1 MAGASRCLESEARE
15 ISEMMTVNEFVLF
28 AILAIGFRWFV
39 FESKPCQW
47 LRKVIKMFGKLGEH
61 LLRCPYCQTIECATF
76 LFIYEQTIFGISSDI
91 WMAPFY
97 ILGAGLCGVTTAYA
111 TNFLI
116 DLWEQNHE

>member
-1 MAGASRCLESEARE
+1 MARVSRCLESEARE

-28 AILAIGFRWFV
+28 TILAIGFRWFV

-47 LRKVIKMFGKLGEH
+47 LRKAIKMFGKLGEH

-76 LFIYEQTIFGISSDI
+76 LYIYEQIIFGISNDI

-97 ILGAGLCGVTTAYA
+97 ILSAGLCGIISAY
-111 TNFLI
+111 LV
-116 DLWEQNHE
+116 NHLLS